1 MDKSIQ
7 FKLDPETHKRFKA
20 LCATNSQSMDT
31 TIKKLIAL
39 ALNTR
44 EGQKMGMPFDD

>member
-7 FKLDPETHKRFKA
+7 FQLDPETHKRFKA
-20 LCATNSQSMDT
+20 LCANNAQSMDS

-39 ALNTR
+39 ALATPR
-44 EGQKMGMPFDD
+44 GQKMGLPFDD